1 MQRCAAP
8 IIALC
13 IGTFIPF
20 LELFIF
26 MKKRF
31 AFSSLCFFLILI
43 IAILSFNLEEA
54 SAAPSTGGKTLVLY
68 DAASGTVPDTPL
80 LNFTDFPPGTAPPTY
95 SNGVT
100 VLDTTLSGR
109 ETYAGWRSNGAIT
122 PDFPILDRTAGFQVD
137 FTLQVEIESHGNNNR
152 SGFSLI
158 ILSEDARGI
167 ELAFWE
173 NEIWAQSDSNTGGL
187 FKHGEGVTFPTN
199 TDLIEYKLALTGD
212 TYTLTAD
219 TQPIL
224 SGPVRDYSDFDGFP
238 DPYQTPN
245 FLFLGDDTT
254 SSQARVQ
261 LSFLSITG
269 TEPITPTG
277 TSTSSPLPT
286 VSPTSL
292 PSTTPMPSP
301 PPTRQAPAVCPSSGL
316 FLVGMITSNM
326 ILISF
331 VKTRSKKHL
340 EMDPKRTTVGKN
352 RLL

>member
-1 MQRCAAP
+1 
-8 IIALC
+8 
-13 IGTFIPF
+13 
-20 LELFIF
+20 
-26 MKKRF
+26 MKKKL
-31 AFSSLCFFLILI
+31 AFPVLCFFLILI
-43 IAILSFNLEEA
+43 IALFSFNLEDA
-54 SAAPSTGGKTLVLY
+54 SAAPSAGGKTLVLY

-109 ETYAGWRSNGAIT
+109 ETYGGWTSNGAMT
-122 PDFPILDRTAGFQVD
+122 PGFPILDRTAGFQVD

-187 FKHGEGVTFPTN
+187 FKHGEGVTFLTN
-199 TDLIEYKLALTGD
+199 IHLIEYQLTMTGD

-224 SGPVRDYSDFDGFP
+224 SGPVHDYSDFDGFP

-254 SSQARVQ
+254 SAQARVQ
-261 LSFLSITG
+261 LSFISITG
-269 TEPITPTG
+269 TEPLIPTG
-277 TSTSSPLPT
+277 TSTSTSSTLPT
-286 VSPTSL
+286 VSPTFL
-292 PSTTPMPSP
+292 PSTTPMPSQP
-301 PPTRQAPAVCPSSGL
+301 PSRQVPGVCPSSGL
-316 FLVGMITSNM
+316 FLIGMFTSNM
-326 ILISF
+326 LLLSYI
-331 VKTRSKKHL
+331 KTRSKNYL
-340 EMDPKRTTVGKN
+340 EMDQKRTTVGRN
-352 RLL
+352 RRL